1 MVLLVQKKHVE
12 KPTTECEYWAPVARV
27 YFVLWHV
34 FDGCFFCRSQ
44 TITKQ
49 ETPNQTKT
57 SIIQRNQY
65 IIHQYNYCCT
75 ASTIAFRLKFHI
87 DHPLIVFTRT

>member
-12 KPTTECEYWAPVARV
+12 KPTTECSTGRLWRAFISFCGMFLMAAS
-27 YFVLWHV
+27 FVDHNYHKT
-34 FDGCFFCRSQ
+34 RNS
-44 TITKQ
+44 
-49 ETPNQTKT
+49 NQAKT

-87 DHPLIVFTRT
+87 DHPLIVFNRT